1 MSESS
6 SRFEAP
12 DETPLVDR
20 LVRFRAEE
28 CFPPGVPELAASIAE
43 RCLGLMYP
51 QFAENRTCTGR
62 QIGRE
67 LAQLEHELEE
77 FAIGT
82 RQAVRPLAD
91 HLPALREEVDLDGR
105 AILDG
110 DPAATSLDE
119 VILCYP
125 GFLAVAVY
133 RLAHRAWGDGWALL
147 PRLLSEWAHRRTGVD
162 IHPGATIG
170 PSLCIDHGT
179 GLVVGET
186 AVIGTGVRLYQGV
199 TLGALAVR
207 KEMARTR
214 RHPTLEDG
222 VVVYAN
228 ATILGGTTVI
238 GRGSIVGGGAWVTRS
253 VPPDSLVAGHDQVRH
268 RHAGEVAFDWVI

>member
-1 MSESS
+1 MAE
-6 SRFEAP
+6 EK
-12 DETPLVDR
+12 LIDR

-28 CFPPGVPELAASIAE
+28 CFPPGVPELAASIGD
-43 RCLGLMYP
+43 RCLGLTYP

-62 QIGRE
+62 QIERE
-67 LAQLEHELEE
+67 LAQVEYELDD
-77 FAIGT
+77 FAIKT
-82 RQAVRPLAD
+82 RQAARPLAD
-91 HLPALREEVDLDGR
+91 HLPSLREELDLDAF

-125 GFLAVAVY
+125 GFFAIAVY
-133 RLAHRAWGDGWALL
+133 RLAHRAWNDGWTLL

-170 PSLCIDHGT
+170 PSFCIDHGT
-179 GLVVGET
+179 GLVIGET
-186 AVIGTGVRLYQGV
+186 TVIGERVKLYQGV

-207 KEMARTR
+207 KELAHTK

-228 ATILGGTTVI
+228 ATILGGSTVI
-238 GRGSIVGGGAWVTRS
+238 GRDSIVGGSAWVTRS
-253 VPPDSLVAGHDQVRH
+253 VPADSLVAGNDSVRPKTS
-268 RHAGEVAFDWVI
+268 ADPPLDWVI